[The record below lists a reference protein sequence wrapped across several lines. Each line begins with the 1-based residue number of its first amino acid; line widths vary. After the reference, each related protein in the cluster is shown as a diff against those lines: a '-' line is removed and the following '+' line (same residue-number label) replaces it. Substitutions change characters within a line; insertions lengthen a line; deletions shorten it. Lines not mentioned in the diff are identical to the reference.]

1 MIEKNLSFP
10 LDNNTCI
17 RVSDIGKAYFTDYKK
32 VQSATRMLRKRIR
45 ESKML
50 YEKLLEADYN
60 ERSLHLTPI
69 QAKLIFYYWG
79 TPEAY
84 KAKHAKD

>member
-1 MIEKNLSFP
+1 
-10 LDNNTCI
+10 
-17 RVSDIGKAYFTDYKK
+17 
-32 VQSATRMLRKRIR
+32 
-45 ESKML
+45 ML

-60 ERSLHLTPI
+60 EKSLYFTPI

-84 KAKHAKD
+84 KAKHAKISMNVFLSVFSISA